1 MWRGTLEGNFCDA
14 EIGGD
19 GVAQAEC
26 VNAFPFEPADGNARF
41 SIPIDEIRAIYLGAD
56 GELDS
61 HGSLRFFDAVPVPA
75 FLWVRLTFMDGE
87 VLEGM
92 VKNHFSAF
100 NDPLIS
106 LSIPDPSA
114 EQIPVLVPRCV
125 VAELQVI
132 TTR

>member
-1 MWRGTLEGNFCDA
+1 MLDGDFGDGRLE
-14 EIGGD
+14 GGD
-19 GVAQAEC
+19 GARMERANE
-26 VNAFPFEPADGNARF
+26 FTFEPADGAARF
-41 SIPIDEIRAIYLGAD
+41 RIPMGEVRAIYFRP
-56 GELDS
+56 DS
-61 HGSLRFFDAVPVPA
+61 EPGDRTSLRFFDAAPIPA
-75 FLWVRLTFMDGE
+75 FLWVRLTYVDGE

-100 NDPLIS
+100 NAPLIS

-125 VAELQVI
+125 VAELKVI